1 MNFPRLALAAV
12 VAWLVSLGVGYVVDA
27 YLLADLYAA
36 HAQIFRPQQSMNI
49 PLGFAAQLL
58 GFFVFAYMYAKGY
71 EGTSGTQEGL
81 RFGVLVGLLLIGFAV
96 AWNYVVLP
104 VSGAL
109 GISWAVATL
118 LEMALYGVVVGRLYR
133 PRPAGRRA

>member
-12 VAWLVSLGVGYVVDA
+12 VGWLVSLGVGYVVDA
-27 YLLADLYAA
+27 YLMADIYAA
-36 HAQIFRPQQSMNI
+36 HAQVFRPQAGMNL
-49 PLGFAAQLL
+49 PLAFAAQLL

-71 EGTSGTQEGL
+71 EGTSGVQEGL

-104 VSGAL
+104 VSGTL
-109 GISWAVATL
+109 GVYWVVATL
-118 LEMALYGVVVGRLYR
+118 LEMALYGVVVGWLYR
-133 PRPAGRRA
+133 PRAAVRRA

>member
-27 YLLADLYAA
+27 YLMADIYAA
-36 HAQIFRPQQSMNI
+36 HAQIFRSQESMNI

-71 EGTSGTQEGL
+71 EGTSGVQEGL

-96 AWNYVVLP
+96 VWNYVVLP
-104 VSGAL
+104 VSGTL
-109 GISWAVATL
+109 GIYWVVATL
-118 LEMALYGVVVGRLYR
+118 LETSLYGVVVGWLYR
-133 PRPAGRRA
+133 PRAAARRA